1 MCRLYVKGDDET
13 TGFLEIILV
22 MRKAQ
27 VIIWTFAVTLVMS
40 CRQVYLP
47 PASSVNGSYLVV
59 EGVVNP
65 GPDSTIIKLSHTV
78 KLDSGTT
85 ATAELNAQVTV
96 ESDQNASYSL
106 YEAGGGSYIS
116 PNLHLPNGPK
126 YRMRIK
132 TAAGKEYL
140 SDFVEVKNAPPIDSV
155 NFKIGAN
162 VLNLFVNAHD
172 VTNKTRYYRWSYNET
187 YEYHSTFFSGW
198 KSNGDTVLIRDQVN
212 DEIYTCWRGGVS
224 SSIILGSSV
233 KLANDVIAQ
242 SPLTYFPSTSEKIF
256 IDYSMLLKQYALT
269 PDAFAFWDNLKK
281 NTEQL
286 GSIFDAQPSQIKGN
300 IHCVTNPAEP
310 VVGYLSAGAYSSKRI
325 FITKDQLPYRWQ
337 LPDNTCLEIPYFF
350 VVTDQFG
357 RKTYPEDINFNYNKG
372 AIKGAVIPT
381 SAIIFG
387 TTVIGHKGSD
397 PQCVDCTLRGTN
409 VKPSYWN
416 E

>member
-1 MCRLYVKGDDET
+1 
-13 TGFLEIILV
+13 
-22 MRKAQ
+22 
-27 VIIWTFAVTLVMS
+27 
-40 CRQVYLP
+40 
-47 PASSVNGSYLVV
+47 
-59 EGVVNP
+59 
-65 GPDSTIIKLSHTV
+65 
-78 KLDSGTT
+78 
-85 ATAELNAQVTV
+85 
-96 ESDQNASYSL
+96 
-106 YEAGGGSYIS
+106 
-116 PNLHLPNGPK
+116 
-126 YRMRIK
+126 
-132 TAAGKEYL
+132 
-140 SDFVEVKNAPPIDSV
+140 
-155 NFKIGAN
+155 
-162 VLNLFVNAHD
+162 VNAHD
-172 VTNKTRYYRWSYNET
+172 ATNKTRYYRWSYNET

-242 SPLTYFPSTSEKIF
+242 NPLTYFPSTSEKIF
-256 IDYSMLLKQYALT
+256 IDYSMLLRQYALT

-300 IHCVTNPAEP
+300 IHNVNNPAEP
-310 VVGYLSAGAYSSKRI
+310 VVGYLSVGAYSSKRI
-325 FITKDQLPYRWQ
+325 FITKDQLPFVWQ

-372 AIKGAVIPT
+372 AIKGASIPT